1 MLKWRKKNASKKAQ
15 QTDTDRRST
24 AADRTVMTPGWQVK
38 GRIYGKGHVIIQ
50 SAYEGEL
57 EIQGPLVI
65 ESPAAV
71 KGFFRAEDI
80 RVGGRLEGRLEVS
93 RAVHL
98 EETARVEGDVQ
109 TPRLQ
114 MESGAQLNGEV
125 VMQERNATFKKL
137 EPAK

>member
-1 MLKWRKKNASKKAQ
+1 MLKWRKKNVSKKAQ
-15 QTDTDRRST
+15 QIEADRRT
-24 AADRTVMTPGWQVK
+24 TPADRTVMTPGWQVK
-38 GRIYGKGHVIIQ
+38 GRIYGKGRVIIQ

-65 ESPAAV
+65 ESPASV

-80 RVGGRLEGRLEVS
+80 RIGGRLEGRLEAS
-93 RAVHL
+93 RALHL
-98 EETARVEGDVQ
+98 EETARVDGDVQ

-125 VMQERNATFKKL
+125 AMQEHNASFKGL
-137 EPAK
+137 EPGK